1 MMDKEEHEW
10 IKEDIADVKKVLVTL
25 GKQHNFPKSIQKI
38 LDNFELQLSAWED
51 RFEEVKN
58 KWIKKLEYQLKDI
71 YYIF

>member
-1 MMDKEEHEW
+1 MNKEEHEW

-51 RFEEVKN
+51 IGKEVKS
-58 KWIKKLEYQLKDI
+58 K
-71 YYIF
+71 

>member
-25 GKQHNFPKSIQKI
+25 GKQHNFPKNIQKI

-58 KWIKKLEYQLKDI
+58 K
-71 YYIF
+71 

>member
-10 IKEDIADVKKVLVTL
+10 IKEDIANIKKVLVTL

-58 KWIKKLEYQLKDI
+58 K
-71 YYIF
+71 

>member
-1 MMDKEEHEW
+1 MNKEEHEW
-10 IKEDIADVKKVLVTL
+10 IKEDIANIKKVLVTL